1 MVLMDCTIW
10 PVNNLVVE
18 DVVDCAKSLLHQ
30 SPNHFMFVLAPQ
42 AHAQTTPMARRK
54 HMRLLEDKLLAADL
68 FVTECP
74 LLYALPE
81 AHASDNRPLSQPG
94 YICYSNSY
102 KTNNWHSSGPFRGR
116 TGPHNLIR
124 TKDMTQDDMH
134 RLGPAARADQ
144 KGVPCCEA
152 ILKDFIDTMQFPPA
166 TKVYVIDMLP
176 NRSARDG

>member
-102 KTNNWHSSGPFRGR
+102 KTNNWHSSSFVPKTWPR
-116 TGPHNLIR
+116 TICTDLDQLLELI
-124 TKDMTQDDMH
+124 KKVC
-134 RLGPAARADQ
+134 RA
-144 KGVPCCEA
+144 VRR
-152 ILKDFIDTMQFPPA
+152 F
-166 TKVYVIDMLP
+166 
-176 NRSARDG
+176 